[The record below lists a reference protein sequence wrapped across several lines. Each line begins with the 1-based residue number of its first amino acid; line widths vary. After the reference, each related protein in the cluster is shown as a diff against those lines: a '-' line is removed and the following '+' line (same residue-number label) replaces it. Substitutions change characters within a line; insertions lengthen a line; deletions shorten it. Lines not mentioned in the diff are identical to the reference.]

1 MDAIEIPAQ
10 RVALVGDEPAT
21 SSQDDG
27 RRTPVMEDQREAQ
40 EEERARRVRRRRDM
54 LQQEIEIAA
63 MEQQLDVLRRQRNA
77 GYTPAAGS
85 SGGEDAITEVGSNA
99 GTAFSGQA
107 PRRGPANRPRLREP
121 DTFKGKTLKEARDFI
136 RSLELVFALAPDA
149 YSGDQEKVLYG
160 VMFLA
165 GEPRET
171 WHQNHSVSDL
181 DGYLWDDFKSFVLD
195 AVEDPVNRS
204 LSTTISYENARQ
216 GEQQSAQAFATEL
229 ATIEEQMAPY
239 TNEQRTRHL
248 LAKLKPALRTSI
260 ISYHEV
266 PKRREDLISLAT
278 RLESAGRGRDVH
290 VVLGSTKRHAGD
302 SHADRVKKRRGS
314 PGRGSSALRAPPSQQ
329 QSRGGAGATRSA
341 TSPQC
346 YGCKEYGHI
355 RPDCPNK
362 DKWSAEDRAVRKVG
376 ASAPKAKGTAKG
388 LDKSEP

>member
-1 MDAIEIPAQ
+1 MDAT
-10 RVALVGDEPAT
+10 DERAERMLRA
-21 SSQDDG
+21 SESQD
-27 RRTPVMEDQREAQ
+27 TPIEEEQRQDELKDIVQDIA

-54 LQQEIEIAA
+54 LQQELEIAV
-63 MEQQLDVLRRQRNA
+63 MEQQLDVLRRQRNV
-77 GYTPAAGS
+77 GHTPGGDPGLDEDSRAGS
-85 SGGEDAITEVGSNA
+85 VASFAAST
-99 GTAFSGQA
+99 QA
-107 PRRGPANRPRLREP
+107 PRRGPTSRPRLKEP

-149 YSGDQEKVLYG
+149 YSAEQEKILYG

-171 WHQNHSVSDL
+171 WHQNNSVQQL
-181 DGYLWDDFKSFVLD
+181 DSYSWEDFKSFVLD

-204 LSTTISYENARQ
+204 LSTTVAYKTARQ
-216 GEQQSAQAFATEL
+216 GDGQNVQAFATEL
-229 ATIEEQMAPY
+229 ATLEEQMDPY
-239 TNEQRTRHL
+239 TPEQRTRHL
-248 LAKLKPALRTSI
+248 LAKLKPALRTAI

-278 RLESAGRGRDVH
+278 RLESASRGRDVH
-290 VVLGSTKRHAGD
+290 VVLGSTKRHASD

-314 PGRGSSALRAPPSQQ
+314 PSRSSSALRAPPSQQ
-329 QSRGGAGATRSA
+329 QSRGGAGATRSV
-341 TSPQC
+341 TNPQC

-362 DKWSAEDRAVRKVG
+362 DKWSAKDRAVRKVG

-388 LDKSEP
+388 LNKSEL

>member
-1 MDAIEIPAQ
+1 MDAT
-10 RVALVGDEPAT
+10 DEQAERMLRA
-21 SSQDDG
+21 SESQD
-27 RRTPVMEDQREAQ
+27 TPIEEEQRQDELKDMVQDVA

-54 LQQEIEIAA
+54 LQQELEIVA

-77 GYTPAAGS
+77 GHTPGGDPGLDEDSRAGS
-85 SGGEDAITEVGSNA
+85 VASFAAST
-99 GTAFSGQA
+99 QA
-107 PRRGPANRPRLREP
+107 PRRGPASRPRLKEP

-149 YSGDQEKVLYG
+149 YSAEQEKILYG

-181 DGYLWDDFKSFVLD
+181 DEYLWDDFKSFVLD

-216 GEQQSAQAFATEL
+216 GEQQSAQAFAIEL

-260 ISYHEV
+260 ISY
-266 PKRREDLISLAT
+266 
-278 RLESAGRGRDVH
+278 

-314 PGRGSSALRAPPSQQ
+314 PSRSSSALRAPPSQQ

-341 TSPQC
+341 TNPQC

-388 LDKSEP
+388 LDKSEL